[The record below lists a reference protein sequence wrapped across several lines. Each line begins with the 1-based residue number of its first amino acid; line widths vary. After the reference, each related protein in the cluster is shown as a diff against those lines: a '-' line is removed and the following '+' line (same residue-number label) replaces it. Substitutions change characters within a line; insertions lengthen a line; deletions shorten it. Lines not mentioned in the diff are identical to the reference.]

1 MKTPILVLILAA
13 PFLCA
18 DAGAASPALA
28 EETAARAAERAAL
41 LSAAERFCTELRK
54 EPVYGIPS
62 EGQMRRLGPLVTP
75 ELRTI
80 FERASVLQEEQI
92 RNYPDEKP
100 RWIEGDLFSSSFE
113 GATSWELGEA
123 FHAPSAEATVKVNLR
138 YSESNEDIVSWT
150 DTFVF
155 RNGEGAW
162 LLDDIRMGGEWA
174 FKSGDSLRGMLPGGG
189 KDDGD
194 HFSLDE
200 RWRVAFERDGDEV
213 VCVTVCPAGFAEPA
227 TVLFGGEGD
236 ESCPMPTW
244 VVWSPEEDRIALRL
258 GDGPRFTRTLVFR
271 LEKDRWVSVPM
282 PEFFP
287 EERRAL
293 EENGFRERD
302 RLIDAERWHDA
313 NTLVVKY
320 FGLFEKGEEGDG
332 YHREVHLRVDP
343 EGNAAVV
350 GWNDVSDEE

>member
-1 MKTPILVLILAA
+1 MKVPPLLLILAA
-13 PFLCA
+13 AFLCA
-18 DAGAASPALA
+18 DVLAASPTLA
-28 EETAARAAERAAL
+28 EETAARAAEKTAL
-41 LSAAERFCTELRK
+41 LAAAERFYTELRK

-62 EGQMRRLGPLVTP
+62 EDQMQRLGSLITP

-80 FERASVLQEEQI
+80 FERARVLQEEQI

-123 FHAPSAEATVKVNLR
+123 FHAPSAEATVKVNQT

-155 RNGEGAW
+155 RQEEGAW

-174 FKSGDSLRGMLPGGG
+174 FKSGASLRGMLPGGG
-189 KDDGD
+189 KDYED

-213 VCVTVCPAGFAEPA
+213 VRVAVRPAGFAEPA

-236 ESCPMPTW
+236 EPCPMPTW
-244 VVWSPEEDRIALRL
+244 VVWSPEDDRIALRL
-258 GDGPRFTRTLVFR
+258 GDGPRFTRTLIFQL
-271 LEKDRWVSVPM
+271 LEDHWVSVPM

-287 EERRAL
+287 EERKAL

-302 RLIDAERWHDA
+302 RLVDAERWHDA

-320 FGLFEKGEEGDG
+320 FGLFEKGDEGDG

-350 GWNDVSDEE
+350 GWNEISGEE